1 MAELGHPFT
10 EVGIAGYPESHPLI
24 SAEHLREALLAKI
37 PHATYIVT
45 QMCFD
50 PQAIVDW
57 VRATRSDGVD
67 LPVRIGVP
75 GAVDVSHLVRVAGR
89 IGVGGSVRFLTKNR
103 GLLRVL
109 RPGGYRPDRL
119 IRRLAELALDVGLE
133 GLHVYTFNQVASTVA
148 WHRGARAK
156 LG

>member
-10 EVGIAGYPESHPLI
+10 EVGIAGYPEGHPLI
-24 SAEHLREALLAKI
+24 SDEHLREGLLAKV

-45 QMCFD
+45 QMCFN
-50 PQAIVDW
+50 PQATVDW
-57 VRATRSDGVD
+57 VRAVRSEGVD

-75 GAVDVSHLVRVAGR
+75 GAVDVAHLVKVAGR
-89 IGVGGSVRFLTKNR
+89 IGVGDSVRFLTKNR

-109 RPGGYRPDRL
+109 RPGGYRPESL
-119 IRRLAELALDVGLE
+119 IRRLAELAVDVGVE
-133 GLHVYTFNQVASTVA
+133 GLHVFTFNQVASTVA
-148 WHRGARAK
+148 WHRRMLAK